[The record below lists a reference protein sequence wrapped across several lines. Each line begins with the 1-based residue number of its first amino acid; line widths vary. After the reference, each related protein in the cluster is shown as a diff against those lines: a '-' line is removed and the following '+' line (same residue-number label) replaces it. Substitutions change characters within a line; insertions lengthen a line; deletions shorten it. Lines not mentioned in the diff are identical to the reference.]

1 MSACKQSHVFST
13 IFESF
18 LSLPSHGVR
27 VSCYIC
33 LGFMVSAL
41 NPIFFVKSSFLFE
54 LLGLGW
60 VGHISLDVMG
70 NAFNPMFSQPFLS
83 GLPCLVLIFALMVK
97 FMGLGPVT
105 SV

>member
-1 MSACKQSHVFST
+1 MCFQPFLSLF
-13 IFESF
+13 F

-60 VGHISLDVMG
+60 VGHISLDIMG
-70 NAFNPMFSQPFLS
+70 NAINPMFSQPFLS

-97 FMGLGPVT
+97 FMGLG
-105 SV
+105 